1 MKTRATRKRSRP
13 AKGSSAG
20 AQAADTDTAAT
31 ETKMEN
37 GSDDSTGT
45 EVATLREGTR
55 KQAARGEN
63 LDCGSKGEST
73 PTAGTHGGF
82 QVLSSLREKWV
93 SCLRTEL
100 GLTLA
105 GHSMSEVPGSSP
117 SRAGAP
123 SCGVLE
129 LWAFCM
135 HLANQRNEDKP
146 GLALEPIGLRLT
158 GVFDLLAE
166 QVTPNDE
173 TLPRRGRHFYDLPE
187 CLPVLDTFSTSSSL
201 TPEGYHLCLFRDR
214 EDQQPHAVVSSVPSE
229 GPLFAVVCADPEL
242 LTLPDPPV
250 VSRSV
255 EEPPRKQRGKK
266 TRKAEG
272 LDADQAASKAEDAH
286 VPLLLSAVL
295 LHCDRILAASST
307 PTARAKNGTKKS
319 RTVEK
324 KTEQRSQDPETQ
336 QNEYHVEEAKRIR
349 SALVNWL
356 NAELA
361 VGDASLAR
369 IEANTQ
375 SWKQKR
381 KKAVVSSDLSGL
393 GVLVPYDAETETG
406 YRSLGFTD
414 SGLRKTI
421 LAIKAAPKEER
432 DMQPLDELL
441 NLAGIAMDEGDVGAA
456 LHLGRNLFLLDAPN
470 EKCCRMLTPAKL
482 LLRSAY
488 YLLEQPHFAQVVEVA
503 AEFRAENR

>member
-55 KQAARGEN
+55 KQAAR
-63 LDCGSKGEST
+63 
-73 PTAGTHGGF
+73 
-82 QVLSSLREKWV
+82 
-93 SCLRTEL
+93 
-100 GLTLA
+100 
-105 GHSMSEVPGSSP
+105 
-117 SRAGAP
+117 
-123 SCGVLE
+123 
-129 LWAFCM
+129 
-135 HLANQRNEDKP
+135 
-146 GLALEPIGLRLT
+146 

-361 VGDASLAR
+361 VG
-369 IEANTQ
+369 
-375 SWKQKR
+375 
-381 KKAVVSSDLSGL
+381 L